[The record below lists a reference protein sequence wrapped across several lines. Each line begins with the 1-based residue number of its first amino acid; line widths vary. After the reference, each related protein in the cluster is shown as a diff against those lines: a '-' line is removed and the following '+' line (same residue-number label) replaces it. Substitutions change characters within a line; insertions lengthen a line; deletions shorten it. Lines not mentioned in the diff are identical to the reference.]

1 MTDKPRGEGN
11 GEQPRDD
18 EARVKGEQPDA
29 DATAEEDAYVEV
41 AGRLWEPTWSP
52 EEMER
57 FANAIRPHLL
67 GIKMLG
73 DQVRNALPN
82 IAATLID
89 LNKLTQP
96 LLSNLSSIVPNLV
109 GLGEL
114 LQQLTEKI
122 PPNWPRPTD
131 FDLVFRVI
139 QDEGI
144 PLVWVPRADIVA
156 DLLTAPNRDARI
168 KVLTARSSDVA
179 QDCREVLDQIARPDL
194 VHLLPM
200 AVSAL
205 DAYVDGHHAPS
216 QALSVAVVETVVTR
230 TIGRYQQ
237 AKTFAE
243 IDDPGNLDIAELR
256 FRAALA
262 PIGPFYVAWWPSSG
276 DPMPEHL
283 SRHVTVHQA
292 DPAHYTHGNATVAIM
307 LLASV
312 LRGVE
317 EYLDLTTPATSQPAA
332 AAAPR

>member
-1 MTDKPRGEGN
+1 MTAKPRDEGT

-18 EARVKGEQPDA
+18 EARIEGEQPDA
-29 DATAEEDAYVEV
+29 DATAEQDADVEV
-41 AGRLWEPTWSP
+41 TGGPWEPAWSP
-52 EEMER
+52 EQMER
-57 FANAIRPHLL
+57 FANAIQPHLL
-67 GIKMLG
+67 GLKRFE
-73 DQVRNALPN
+73 DQVRNALSN
-82 IAATLID
+82 MAATLID
-89 LNKLTQP
+89 LNQLTQP
-96 LLSNLSSIVPNLV
+96 LLSNLSCIAPNLV

-114 LQQLTEKI
+114 LTEKM

-131 FDLVFRVI
+131 FDLVFQVI

-156 DLLTAPNRDARI
+156 DLLTAPDRDTRI

-205 DAYVDGHHAPS
+205 DAYVDGHHAPA
-216 QALSVAVVETVVTR
+216 QALSVVVVETVVTR
-230 TIGRYQQ
+230 TIGSYRQ
-237 AKTFAE
+237 AKTFAK
-243 IDDPGNLDIAELR
+243 IDEPRDLDIAELR

-262 PIGPFYVAWWPSSG
+262 PIGPFYLAWRPSSG